1 MLSFINS
8 PLTWIKIKNK
18 ENWKDVSLGAKAEIA
33 DKASPWVNAREGQ
46 QLKTVWVTELLK
58 NKIK

>member
-46 QLKTVWVTELLK
+46 QLKTVWVTELL
-58 NKIK
+58 